1 MKTARENAEKTF
13 TRTVNESENAFQA
26 DGNQQS
32 EYLKLQGHNDP
43 FAFSTFAYPPGVT
56 NSRENGHYVLFYVN
70 VQNKTKY
77 KYQGG
82 YDDSISVG
90 NVYQSVQTEDIGR
103 GGSGSTELLKTYS
116 EKTSALADGFSS
128 PVAYKKQQILNGAKG
143 SVLNNNQTFLS
154 KNRKALI
161 PGVSQVFGPTT
172 TRITDSVALY
182 LPPGIKS
189 DLSAQY
195 DDSKTG
201 LFGFLAFSG
210 KDIMTAMNDEDF
222 NAATDKAFD
231 LAGTIL
237 TEAGKKAA
245 GSFAGAVTGAE
256 GVQATFDKA
265 FGRTLNPYIE
275 VTFGSMG
282 MRTFDYTFKFSP
294 KSEYETQ
301 EAKAIIQLFRF
312 HMAPELIAGETTNNR
327 YLTLPSTFDIHY
339 MYQSGVGDDAMS
351 KENDF
356 YNKIATCVL
365 TSVNVDYTPNGEI
378 QSFADGA
385 PVQITLALSFK
396 ETEMLTKDKIQQG
409 F

>member
-1 MKTARENAEKTF
+1 MGY
-13 TRTVNESENAFQA
+13 A
-26 DGNQQS
+26 DN
-32 EYLKLQGHNDP
+32 
-43 FAFSTFAYPPGVT
+43 
-56 NSRENGHYVLFYVN
+56 
-70 VQNKTKY
+70 
-77 KYQGG
+77 
-82 YDDSISVG
+82 
-90 NVYQSVQTEDIGR
+90 
-103 GGSGSTELLKTYS
+103 
-116 EKTSALADGFSS
+116 
-128 PVAYKKQQILNGAKG
+128 VAYRKQQLANGAKG
-143 SVLNNNQTFLS
+143 SILNNNQTFLS
-154 KNRKALI
+154 KNRKPKI
-161 PGVSQVFGPTT
+161 PGVSQVFGATT
-172 TRITDSVALY
+172 SRITDSVALY
-182 LPPGIKS
+182 LPPSIKS
-189 DLSAQY
+189 DLTASY
-195 DDSKTG
+195 SDSKTG

-210 KDIMTAMNDEDF
+210 KDIMTAMNDNDF
-222 NAATDKAFD
+222 GAATDKAFD

-256 GVQATFDKA
+256 GVQETFDKA

-275 VTFGSMG
+275 VTFDSIG

-312 HMAPELIAGETTNNR
+312 HMAPELIAGEITNNR

-339 MYQSGVGDDAMS
+339 MYQSGVGDDARS

-365 TSVNVDYTPNGEI
+365 TGVNVDYTPNSEI

-385 PVQITLALSFK
+385 PVQMSMALSFK
-396 ETEMLTKDKIQQG
+396 ETEMMTKDKINDG